1 MVMSLGWGHHHM
13 VMSLGWGHHHS
24 LPRGGGLV
32 YQEIEC
38 HINGDAQPLGHHHYN
53 GDAQPL
59 GHHHYVAFNFLVYD
73 PPPLGKEW

>member
-24 LPRGGGLV
+24 LPRGGFV
-32 YQEIEC
+32 YQEIEW

-59 GHHHYVAFNFLVYD
+59 GHHHYVAFNFFVYQPQGMVMS
-73 PPPLGKEW
+73 PP